1 MIFLHIIRTL
11 NNQGWLC
18 LIKMSSCKL
27 QHDRNIS
34 KRRRGHFLYYSSPPG
49 GNRWRF
55 DSPAGDT
62 DLYLPQ
68 SWETH
73 SNLEHL
79 QLFYNVLI
87 NRTHPLHNPSQFSIM
102 CSIFYSPGTPT
113 LTLKWA
119 AVAGRTPFNGNCW
132 QDLANIRRCSCWTG
146 HRLSQLLCTHT
157 SVRTHTGLSVN
168 TANITT
174 HHMPCETC

>member
-18 LIKMSSCKL
+18 LIKMSSCKH

-34 KRRRGHFLYYSSPPG
+34 KKRRGHFLYYSSPPG

-87 NRTHPLHNPSQFSIM
+87 NRTHPLHNPSQFSII
-102 CSIFYSPGTPT
+102 CIVSFTVQKPRPWPWSEQQWQEELPLTGTVSRIWLISGNVP
-113 LTLKWA
+113 
-119 AVAGRTPFNGNCW
+119 AGRVIVFRNSY
-132 QDLANIRRCSCWTG
+132 A
-146 HRLSQLLCTHT
+146 HT
-157 SVRTHTGLSVN
+157 LPHAHTLDYL
-168 TANITT
+168 
-174 HHMPCETC
+174 